1 MAGQAKHPGP
11 PTEIE
16 TERGLSE
23 AQQLTLNA
31 VREYIA
37 AHGIPPTYRDVMRA
51 RKLASTSTVQAHFK
65 HLQKAGAITVID
77 GVPRSVRVLWK
88 QPKTRKR

>member
-1 MAGQAKHPGP
+1 MAGKAKHVGA
-11 PTEIE
+11 PTAIT

-31 VREYIA
+31 VRAYIA
-37 AHGIPPTYRDVMRA
+37 THGIPPTYRDVMRV
-51 RKLASTSTVQAHFK
+51 RELASTSTVQAHFK
-65 HLQKAGAITVID
+65 HLQKAGAITVIE

-88 QPKTRKR
+88 QPKPLRR